1 MKAHALG
8 VALLVL
14 TTSASALGAEWL
26 PGPSRAITLADS
38 ASPDAPVTSY
48 AFGPRARASVG
59 GDFGLILLPGRAS
72 DLRLGLSA
80 LVALD
85 DAEHG
90 GVFPSQLF
98 RTSFA
103 LGAAWASPG
112 SVAAADGRA
121 RLLELGLTLGLDAA
135 KAFGGYTLSDRY
147 HADDVP
153 FGAGGGYLG
162 VDAAFCS
169 PLPARL
175 VFTSR
180 VGIRVYTNAFP
191 DAVGQTEASDA
202 VADFAREGSEL
213 RTSFELGLRFRASDY
228 VEPLLRVYADSI
240 IPHDDSAKMLW
251 LGRALFGLAH
261 PGRTLE
267 LTPFLDLEAGHG
279 QGLLVNRTELRFGG
293 GVRIHA
299 R

>member
-1 MKAHALG
+1 MKRRALA
-8 VALLVL
+8 VALLGL
-14 TTSASALGAEWL
+14 TTSAPSLGAEWL
-26 PGPSRAITLADS
+26 PGPSRAISLADS

-48 AFGPRARASVG
+48 AFGPRASASVG
-59 GDFGLILLPGRAS
+59 ADFALVLLPGRAS

-90 GVFPSQLF
+90 QVFPGELF

-103 LGAAWASPG
+103 LGAAWALPASAPG
-112 SVAAADGRA
+112 TKTDS
-121 RLLELGLTLGLDAA
+121 RLLELGLTLGIDAA
-135 KAFGGYTLSDRY
+135 KTFGGYTLSDRY

-162 VDAAFCS
+162 VDAAFRS

-180 VGIRVYTNAFP
+180 LGIRVYTNAFP
-191 DAVGQTEASDA
+191 DAVGQTEASNA

-213 RTSFELGLRFRASDY
+213 RTSFELGLRFHASDY
-228 VEPLLRVYADSI
+228 VEPLFRVYADSI